1 MRNLIAFLYSC
12 QHAMAGLQYV
22 QRLFSL
28 DTLDTRFTTLS
39 KVFQSNDQLLRDT
52 TRAVPRDGGH
62 DLRSRRA
69 GHPYEEP
76 NVPASKWRTPE
87 FMVYAGVF
95 LVAVPLMFKTVYD
108 VSNRKLPSV
117 QRLLLCSTMLI
128 TLDSLSSQL
137 YQIRA
142 SALSWLDTGAEI

>member
-1 MRNLIAFLYSC
+1 
-12 QHAMAGLQYV
+12 
-22 QRLFSL
+22 
-28 DTLDTRFTTLS
+28 
-39 KVFQSNDQLLRDT
+39 
-52 TRAVPRDGGH
+52 
-62 DLRSRRA
+62 
-69 GHPYEEP
+69 
-76 NVPASKWRTPE
+76 
-87 FMVYAGVF
+87 MVYAGVF